1 MRDALTG
8 ALLGQ
13 DPQALSD
20 DVSLAT
26 PLTSARIMGL
36 DRVVAA
42 LRAYASVFAATDA
55 DLRLM
60 GEELEGAVFTTTI
73 DGHVAQL
80 AALATRDVAG
90 AIATIHLYGR
100 PWPYMALVRERL
112 AALDASLADPHI
124 ATSLP
129 VGPGTSWVDPPAIPP
144 LADDVT
150 LFSPVLTGEPSGK
163 AAIGRILTA
172 AE

>member
-1 MRDALTG
+1 MRDALTV

-20 DVSLAT
+20 NVSLAT

-90 AIATIHLYGR
+90 AIATIHL
-100 PWPYMALVRERL
+100 
-112 AALDASLADPHI
+112 
-124 ATSLP
+124 
-129 VGPGTSWVDPPAIPP
+129 
-144 LADDVT
+144 
-150 LFSPVLTGEPSGK
+150 
-163 AAIGRILTA
+163 
-172 AE
+172 